1 MSGKVTLLGAG
12 PGNIELLTLLGKRR
26 LKQADVVLYDRL
38 VNPSLLL
45 LTSQQAQLINV
56 GKMPHYHKYH
66 QKDINNLLVKYAK
79 MGYQVVR
86 LKAGDPYVFGRGGE
100 EAAYLKSQ
108 GIAFEV
114 IPGLTSALAGLSAV
128 GIPIT
133 QRGLASSFHVITGQR
148 RDSKADLNWNNIAH
162 QEGTLVFLMGMSNLA
177 NISHNLIINGKNP
190 HTPVAII
197 QWATQWRQKMVISN
211 LKEITTAAAQK
222 GLSSP
227 ALIVIGEV
235 VKMSHQLNVILP
247 LQKQHIL
254 VPFSKHSILYQ
265 RLSDLGATVDFYPRQ
280 IKVKQKVK
288 LPNLG
293 KFAVILIDSVIA
305 FTDFSQLLLENNLD
319 VRVLAKKQIWV
330 RSNLVA
336 QHLKQYGIL
345 VDKVITTDTSINTAQ
360 ILEIGSDELHS
371 DTLNFLSLEK
381 PLTKMKKLL
390 YDLQTFQAV
399 VFPSRASLKDFIAV
413 LDDSQLQQLQQL
425 QAFVMGEQVANL
437 AQEYD
442 FREIINCPTN
452 LDHTIAI
459 IERKLTN
466 E

>member
-26 LKQADVVLYDRL
+26 LEQADVVLYDRL

-45 LTSQQAQLINV
+45 LTSQKAQLINV
-56 GKMPHYHKYH
+56 GKMPNYHKYH

-79 MGYQVVR
+79 MGCQVVR

-108 GIAFEV
+108 GVPFEV

-148 RDSKADLNWNNIAH
+148 KDSEEDLNWKNIAH

-177 NISHNLIINGKNP
+177 NICHNLIINGKNP
-190 HTPVAII
+190 NTPVAII

-227 ALIVIGEV
+227 GLIVIGEV
-235 VKMSHQLNVILP
+235 VRMSQQLNVILP
-247 LQKQHIL
+247 LQNQHIL
-254 VPFSKHSILYQ
+254 VPFSNHSILYQ
-265 RLSDLGATVDFYPRQ
+265 KLSDLGATVDFYPRQ
-280 IKVKQKVK
+280 INVRQKVK
-288 LPNLG
+288 LPNLD
-293 KFAVILIDSVIA
+293 KFLVILINNVLA
-305 FTDFSQLLLENNLD
+305 FADFSQLLLENNLD

-345 VDKVITTDTSINTAQ
+345 VDKIITTDNNIDTTQ
-360 ILEIGSDELHS
+360 ILEIGSDELNSHN
-371 DTLNFLSLEK
+371 LNFLSLEK
-381 PLTKMKKLL
+381 PLTKMKKLP
-390 YDLQTFQAV
+390 YNLQNFQAV
-399 VFPSRASLKDFIAV
+399 VFSSRASLNDFIAA
-413 LDDSQLQQLQQL
+413 LDNSQLQQLQQL
-425 QAFVMGEQVANL
+425 QAFVMGEKLANL

-442 FREIINCPTN
+442 FQEIINCPTN
-452 LDHTIAI
+452 LSHTIAI

>member
-26 LKQADVVLYDRL
+26 LEQADVVLYDRL

-45 LTSQQAQLINV
+45 LTSQKAQLINV
-56 GKMPHYHKYH
+56 GKMPNYHKYH

-79 MGYQVVR
+79 MGCQVVR

-108 GIAFEV
+108 GVPFEV

-148 RDSKADLNWNNIAH
+148 KDSEEDLNWKNIAH

-177 NISHNLIINGKNP
+177 NICHNLIINGKNP
-190 HTPVAII
+190 NTPVAII

-227 ALIVIGEV
+227 GLIVIGEV
-235 VKMSHQLNVILP
+235 VRMSQQLNVILP
-247 LQKQHIL
+247 LQNQHIL
-254 VPFSKHSILYQ
+254 VPFSNHSILYQ
-265 RLSDLGATVDFYPRQ
+265 KLSDLGATVDFYPRQ
-280 IKVKQKVK
+280 INVRQKVK
-288 LPNLG
+288 LPNLD
-293 KFAVILIDSVIA
+293 KFVVILINNVLA
-305 FTDFSQLLLENNLD
+305 FAYFSQLLLENNLD

-345 VDKVITTDTSINTAQ
+345 VDKIITTDNNIDTTQ
-360 ILEIGSDELHS
+360 ILEIGSDKRNSH
-371 DTLNFLSLEK
+371 TLNFLSLEK
-381 PLTKMKKLL
+381 PLKKMKKLP
-390 YDLQTFQAV
+390 YNLQNFQAV
-399 VFPSRASLKDFIAV
+399 VFSSQASLNDFIAA
-413 LDDSQLQQLQQL
+413 LDNSQLQQLKQL
-425 QAFVMGEQVANL
+425 QAFVMGEKLTNL

-442 FREIINCPTN
+442 FQEIINCPTN
-452 LDHTIAI
+452 LSHTIAI

>member
-56 GKMPHYHKYH
+56 GKMPHYHKYY
-66 QKDINNLLVKYAK
+66 QEDINNLLVKYAK

-148 RDSKADLNWNNIAH
+148 RDSEADLNWNNIAH

-177 NISHNLIINGKNP
+177 NICHNLIINGKNP

-211 LKEITTAAAQK
+211 LKEITAAAAQK

-235 VKMSHQLNVILP
+235 VGCLN
-247 LQKQHIL
+247 
-254 VPFSKHSILYQ
+254 
-265 RLSDLGATVDFYPRQ
+265 
-280 IKVKQKVK
+280 
-288 LPNLG
+288 N
-293 KFAVILIDSVIA
+293 
-305 FTDFSQLLLENNLD
+305 
-319 VRVLAKKQIWV
+319 
-330 RSNLVA
+330 
-336 QHLKQYGIL
+336 
-345 VDKVITTDTSINTAQ
+345 
-360 ILEIGSDELHS
+360 
-371 DTLNFLSLEK
+371 
-381 PLTKMKKLL
+381 
-390 YDLQTFQAV
+390 
-399 VFPSRASLKDFIAV
+399 
-413 LDDSQLQQLQQL
+413 
-425 QAFVMGEQVANL
+425 
-437 AQEYD
+437 
-442 FREIINCPTN
+442 
-452 LDHTIAI
+452 
-459 IERKLTN
+459 
-466 E
+466 

>member
-26 LKQADVVLYDRL
+26 LEQADVVLYDRL

-45 LTSQQAQLINV
+45 LTSQKAQLINV
-56 GKMPHYHKYH
+56 GKMPNYHKYH

-79 MGYQVVR
+79 MGCQVVR

-108 GIAFEV
+108 GVSFEV

-148 RDSKADLNWNNIAH
+148 KDSEEDLNWNNIAH

-177 NISHNLIINGKNP
+177 NICHNLIINGKNP
-190 HTPVAII
+190 NTPVAII

-227 ALIVIGEV
+227 GLIVIGEV
-235 VKMSHQLNVILP
+235 VRMSQQLNVILP
-247 LQKQHIL
+247 LQNQHIL
-254 VPFSKHSILYQ
+254 VPFSNHSILYQ
-265 RLSDLGATVDFYPRQ
+265 KLSDLGATVDFYPRQ
-280 IKVKQKVK
+280 INVRQKVK
-288 LPNLG
+288 LPNLD
-293 KFAVILIDSVIA
+293 KFVVILINNVLA
-305 FTDFSQLLLENNLD
+305 FAYFSQLLLENNLD

-345 VDKVITTDTSINTAQ
+345 VDKIITTDNNIDTTQ
-360 ILEIGSDELHS
+360 ILEIGSDKRNSH
-371 DTLNFLSLEK
+371 TLNFLSLEK
-381 PLTKMKKLL
+381 PLKKMKKLP
-390 YDLQTFQAV
+390 YNLQNFQAV
-399 VFPSRASLKDFIAV
+399 VFSSQASLNDFIAA
-413 LDDSQLQQLQQL
+413 LDNSQLQQLKQL
-425 QAFVMGEQVANL
+425 QAFVMGEKLMNL

-442 FREIINCPTN
+442 FQEIINCPTN
-452 LDHTIAI
+452 LSHTIAI

>member
-26 LKQADVVLYDRL
+26 LEQADVVLYDRL

-45 LTSQQAQLINV
+45 LTSQKAQLINV
-56 GKMPHYHKYH
+56 GKMPNYHKYH

-79 MGYQVVR
+79 MGCQVVR

-108 GIAFEV
+108 GVPFEV

-148 RDSKADLNWNNIAH
+148 KDSEEDLNWNNIAH

-177 NISHNLIINGKNP
+177 NICHNLIINGKNP
-190 HTPVAII
+190 NTPVAII

-227 ALIVIGEV
+227 GLIVIGEV
-235 VKMSHQLNVILP
+235 VRMSQQLNVILP
-247 LQKQHIL
+247 LQNQHIL
-254 VPFSKHSILYQ
+254 VPFSNHSILYQ
-265 RLSDLGATVDFYPRQ
+265 KLSDLGATVDFYPRQ
-280 IKVKQKVK
+280 INVRQKVK
-288 LPNLG
+288 LPNLD
-293 KFAVILIDSVIA
+293 KFVVILINNVLA
-305 FTDFSQLLLENNLD
+305 FAYFSQLLLENNLD

-345 VDKVITTDTSINTAQ
+345 VDKIITTDNNIDTTQ
-360 ILEIGSDELHS
+360 ILEIGSDKRNSH
-371 DTLNFLSLEK
+371 TLNFLSLEK
-381 PLTKMKKLL
+381 PLKKMKKLP
-390 YDLQTFQAV
+390 YNLQNFQAV
-399 VFPSRASLKDFIAV
+399 VFSSQASLNDFIAA
-413 LDDSQLQQLQQL
+413 LDNSQLQQLKQL
-425 QAFVMGEQVANL
+425 QAFVMGEKLMNL

-442 FREIINCPTN
+442 FQEIINCPTN
-452 LDHTIAI
+452 LSHTIAI